1 MFLINRGDVPL
12 TLVFVIVCSLLEYME
27 TVVTVIILKIYGN
40 FISKLELVGRYAFYL
55 LKNLLDYPLK
65 NLLNSKEYI
74 LCIYSCT

>member
-1 MFLINRGDVPL
+1 MFLINRGDAPL
-12 TLVFVIVCSLLEYME
+12 TLVFVIVYSLLEYME
-27 TVVTVIILKIYGN
+27 TVVTVIILKIYDN
-40 FISKLELVGRYAFYL
+40 FISKLELVGRYSFYP